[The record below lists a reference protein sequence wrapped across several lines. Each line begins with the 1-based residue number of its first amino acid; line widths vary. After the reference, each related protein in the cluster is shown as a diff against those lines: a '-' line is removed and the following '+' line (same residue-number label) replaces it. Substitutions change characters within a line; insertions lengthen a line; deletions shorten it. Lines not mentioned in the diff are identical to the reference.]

1 MTQFLELQTDAPVV
15 VARLATGYVLD
26 TLREGDDLKLVCDV
40 QSNPPP
46 MRVIWYHDVSR
57 NRRKEGERR
66 ERESRYSAWFI
77 AIRILAFLPAE
88 SSTGA
93 RCERRDFVGF
103 KLVDSSGAHA
113 RTRRRVFLRSHEYRG
128 RNSQPA
134 AFYSHEMW
142 AAAFI
147 YQHVAQES
155 LLSEWTVSTSRI
167 IYALN

>member
-57 NRRKEGERR
+57 NRKKEGK
-66 ERESRYSAWFI
+66 ESRYSAWFI
-77 AIRILAFLPAE
+77 AILAFLSAE
-88 SSTGA
+88 STTGA
-93 RCERRDFVGF
+93 RCERRNFVGF
-103 KLVDSSGAHA
+103 QLVDSSGPHA
-113 RTRRRVFLRSHEYRG
+113 RSRRRVFLCGHKHRG

-142 AAAFI
+142 VVAFI
-147 YQHVAQES
+147 YQHVIQES
-155 LLSEWTVSTSRI
+155 FLSEWIVFTSR
-167 IYALN
+167 ALN